1 MKEMYL
7 KARYFGKFLDM
18 CYEEKYYGKFGE
30 ITDMT
35 YKDGSPLHTGDIV
48 KLLYKDG
55 SIRGHRIVVHKKD
68 EYGVLG
74 VFSSKF
80 INGRSG
86 DWSIELVNK
95 YYDNNE
101 TEIGNIVIKPSHWQ
115 KINPT
120 PQKEATT

>member
-1 MKEMYL
+1 MN
-7 KARYFGKFLDM
+7 
-18 CYEEKYYGKFGE
+18 
-30 ITDMT
+30 MT
-35 YKDGSPLHTGDIV
+35 YNDGSPLHTGDIV

-80 INGRSG
+80 INGRSS

-95 YYDNNE
+95 YYYNNE
-101 TEIGNIVIKPSHWQ
+101 TEIGNIVIKPSPLTE
-115 KINPT
+115 N
-120 PQKEATT
+120 

>member
-1 MKEMYL
+1 MGL
-7 KARYFGKFLDM
+7 KN
-18 CYEEKYYGKFGE
+18 
-30 ITDMT
+30 
-35 YKDGSPLHTGDIV
+35 
-48 KLLYKDG
+48 
-55 SIRGHRIVVHKKD
+55 RIVVHKKD

-101 TEIGNIVIKPSHWQ
+101 TEIGDIVIKPSHWQ
-115 KINPT
+115 KINP
-120 PQKEATT
+120 

>member
-1 MKEMYL
+1 MN
-7 KARYFGKFLDM
+7 
-18 CYEEKYYGKFGE
+18 
-30 ITDMT
+30 MT

-48 KLLYKDG
+48 KLLYKDD
-55 SIRGHRIVVHKKD
+55 SIRGHRIVVHNKD

-86 DWSIELVNK
+86 DWRIELANK

-101 TEIGNIVIKPSHWQ
+101 TEIGDIVIKPSH
-115 KINPT
+115 
-120 PQKEATT
+120 

>member
-1 MKEMYL
+1 MKEKYL
-7 KARYFGKFLDM
+7 KARYF
-18 CYEEKYYGKFGE
+18 GKFGE

-35 YKDGSPLHTGDIV
+35 YNDGSPLRTGDIV

-55 SIRGHRIVVHKKD
+55 SIRGHRIVVHNKD

-74 VFSSKF
+74 GVLSSKF
-80 INGRSG
+80 INGRSS

-101 TEIGNIVIKPSHWQ
+101 TEIGDIVIKLPH
-115 KINPT
+115 
-120 PQKEATT
+120 